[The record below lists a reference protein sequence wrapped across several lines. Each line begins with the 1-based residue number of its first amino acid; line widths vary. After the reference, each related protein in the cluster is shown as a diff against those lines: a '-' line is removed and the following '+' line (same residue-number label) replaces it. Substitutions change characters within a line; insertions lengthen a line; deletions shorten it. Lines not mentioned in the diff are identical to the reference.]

1 MHSAVSIA
9 RERAAYGEIPTAH
22 SSILAWVV
30 LVAVLVGLYLTSLH
44 SYLLFHSLA
53 EIFSIVV
60 AAGIFMVAW
69 NSRRFVEDRYLLF
82 LGIAYLF
89 VASLDLLHALSYV
102 GMGVFQVHTSNV
114 ATQLWIGA
122 RLLESVS
129 LFAVPWVIG
138 RRLDTGLLFA
148 SYTAVVGLIV
158 ASVFFWRIFPT
169 CFVEGVGLTPF
180 KRASEYAISLILV
193 GALVGLSA
201 RRRDLDRHVFRLL
214 SASIVITILSE
225 LSFTV
230 YATAY
235 STFNLVGHLLKVA
248 SFYLIYRA
256 IIATSLVRPYSLLF
270 RSLKLSEEELQRA
283 NLGLERRVE
292 ARTAE
297 LWSVNERLQREIE
310 EKRRAEQDL
319 IASRDQLRSLAT
331 ELVVTEERERRALA
345 RDLHDS
351 VAQLLALSKL
361 EVEDLRTR
369 TEDGAAATTLD
380 NVRDHLLGAIAQT
393 RTLMFNLSPP
403 ALYARG
409 LGPALENLGEQLEK
423 LHGISI
429 TLADEEAPPDLAE
442 DLRILLYRAV
452 RELLL
457 NVVKH
462 ARAGEVTV
470 SLRAERDGLT
480 VVVADD
486 GVGFEA
492 AATMAASRR
501 SPSFGLFSIR
511 ERLDHLGGGF
521 QVDSTPGR
529 GTRVTLTVPLAPT
542 SD

>member
-1 MHSAVSIA
+1 VHSTASITQDGTIYV
-9 RERAAYGEIPTAH
+9 EVPSAH
-22 SSILAWVV
+22 SSRLAWLV
-30 LVAVLVGLYLTSLH
+30 LGGALVGLYVTSLH

-69 NSRRFVEDRYLLF
+69 NSRRFVAERYLLF
-82 LGIAYLF
+82 LGIASLF
-89 VASLDLLHALSYV
+89 VASIDVLHTLSYE
-102 GMGVFQVHTSNV
+102 GMGVLPGDN
-114 ATQLWIGA
+114 ANLAAQLWIGA
-122 RLLESVS
+122 RFLEGVS
-129 LFAVPWVIG
+129 LLALPWVIG
-138 RRLDTGLLFA
+138 RHPNTGLLFA
-148 SYTAVVGLIV
+148 AYTAAVGLLV
-158 ASVFFWRIFPT
+158 ASIFVWRIFPA

-180 KRASEYAISLILV
+180 KKISEYVISLILV
-193 GALVGLSA
+193 GALAGLYA
-201 RRRDLDRHVFRLL
+201 RRRDLEGHVFRLL
-214 SASIVITILSE
+214 SASILLTILSE
-225 LSFTV
+225 VVFTF
-230 YATAY
+230 YTNPFSTA
-235 STFNLVGHLLKVA
+235 NLVGHLLKVT

-256 IIATSLVRPYSLLF
+256 IIATGLVKPYSLLF
-270 RSLKLSEEELQRA
+270 RSLKLSEEELHRA
-283 NLGLERRVE
+283 NVGLERRVE

-297 LWSVNERLQREIE
+297 LRSVNERLQREIE

-369 TEDGAAATTLD
+369 TGDGAAATTLD

-480 VVVADD
+480 AVVADD

-501 SPSFGLFSIR
+501 SASFGLFSIR

-529 GTRVTLTVPLAPT
+529 GTRVTLTVPLAST

>member
-1 MHSAVSIA
+1 M
-9 RERAAYGEIPTAH
+9 EIPTAR
-22 SSILAWVV
+22 SSHLAWLV
-30 LVAVLVGLYLTSLH
+30 LGGALVGLYVTSLH

-53 EIFSIVV
+53 EIFSVVV

-69 NSRRFVEDRYLLF
+69 NSRRFVAERYLLF
-82 LGIAYLF
+82 LGIASLF
-89 VASLDLLHALSYV
+89 VASVDVLHTLSYE
-102 GMGVFQVHTSNV
+102 GMGVLPGDN
-114 ATQLWIGA
+114 ANLAAQLWIGA
-122 RLLESVS
+122 RFLEGVS
-129 LFAVPWVIG
+129 LLALPWVIG
-138 RRLDTGLLFA
+138 RRPDTGLLFA
-148 SYTAVVGLIV
+148 AYTAAVGLLV
-158 ASVFFWRIFPT
+158 ASIFVWRIFPA

-180 KRASEYAISLILV
+180 KKISEYVISLILV
-193 GALVGLSA
+193 GALVGLYA
-201 RRRDLDRHVFRLL
+201 RRRDLEGHVFRLL
-214 SASIVITILSE
+214 SASILLTILSE
-225 LSFTV
+225 VAFTF
-230 YATAY
+230 YTNPFSTA
-235 STFNLVGHLLKVA
+235 NLVGHLLKVT

-256 IIATSLVRPYSLLF
+256 IIATGLVKPYSLLF
-270 RSLKLSEEELQRA
+270 RSLKLSEEELHRA

-297 LWSVNERLQREIE
+297 LRSVNERLQQEIE
-310 EKRRAEQDL
+310 EKRRTEQDL
-319 IASRDQLRSLAT
+319 IASRNQLRSLAT

-369 TEDGAAATTLD
+369 TGDGAAATTLD

-409 LGPALENLGEQLEK
+409 LAPALEILGEQMGK
-423 LHGISI
+423 LHGIPI
-429 TLADEEAPPDLAE
+429 TLVDAGAPADLAE
-442 DLRILLYRAV
+442 DLRVLLYRAV

-462 ARAGEVTV
+462 AHASEATV
-470 SLRAERDGLT
+470 SLRAERGALA
-480 VVVADD
+480 VEVADD
-486 GVGFEA
+486 GVGFET
-492 AATMAASRR
+492 AATMAASQHKG
-501 SPSFGLFSIR
+501 SFGLFSIR